1 MFEHYWSPMDE
12 NTLKSPKIIIAK
24 YIFFMFQNFDK
35 MFTPNLMPIL
45 CTLGRFKKFGT
56 WFYQLLQKIQQRM
69 KILYMLNIYG
79 PN

>member
-56 WFYQLLQKIQQRM
+56 
-69 KILYMLNIYG
+69 
-79 PN
+79 